1 MTPMHRHPAA
11 LIALAALAAG
21 PAAPATAASA
31 PAAPATVASAPAA
44 PPAPASAPAAP
55 PTAGAAP
62 AGPDRVSHAHTKS
75 VLFDTWFNG
84 QGYSPTLSIQFGAH
98 RYTLKADCDS
108 DALVGQLYHSATG
121 VDPRVGSAFKV
132 SCDRAPK
139 TLNYQLRGG
148 FYYFHFISGVD
159 NTNVVADGA

>member
-1 MTPMHRHPAA
+1 MTLMHRHSAA
-11 LIALAALAAG
+11 ALAALAALV
-21 PAAPATAASA
+21 AA
-31 PAAPATVASAPAA
+31 PAAPAAAA
-44 PPAPASAPAAP
+44 PRSPAL
-55 PTAGAAP
+55 
-62 AGPDRVSHAHTKS
+62 PDRPPHAHTKS
-75 VLFDTWFNG
+75 LLFDTWFNG
-84 QGYSPTLSIQFGAH
+84 QGYSPTLSIRFGVH

-132 SCDRAPK
+132 SCNRAPK
-139 TLNYQLRGG
+139 TIDYQLRGG